1 MISLQNVMEKIIND
15 IITLFHTCEPVAS
28 KKLENFAGE
37 LAKKLENF
45 VGHRHTDNLDKIMQ
59 K

>member
-1 MISLQNVMEKIIND
+1 MKVISLAQ
-15 IITLFHTCEPVAS
+15 TLLFYDQHTCEPVTS

>member
-1 MISLQNVMEKIIND
+1 MRTQDFSSLVKNCN
-15 IITLFHTCEPVAS
+15 THTCEPVAS